1 MPRHLPPVSR
11 ALLRP
16 VLLHVLALTLAAAFP
31 VAAQQTGV
39 QQNGAQQPP
48 AKAGYMQAETS
59 VVPVTITLTGRALAQ
74 NATQVRPRVGGALT
88 AILYAPGTR
97 VEAGTP
103 LFAIDPLTYEV
114 ALAAAEAER
123 TRAEADY
130 SSAKLAFD
138 RAERLQG
145 SATSRSSFEDAQ
157 AALLKAQATL
167 GAAEAS
173 LKLAR
178 AQLDWTT
185 IRAPIT
191 GTVGVPQV
199 SVGDLVTQN
208 QSEALA
214 EIVQVDPIHVDL
226 TEPYPTRLRIEA
238 RAAAGEVT
246 MTDPQLTLILD
257 DGRRVAGAA
266 KLVSTGA
273 TISTTTGT
281 RILRFEVANADRLIA
296 PGMFLHGELQVG
308 QTTAFLVPQRAAQRQ
323 RDGSLTV
330 WLAVEGKA
338 KKQVVVEA
346 GTHGNAW
353 VVMAGLKPGD
363 RILIDGTTN
372 LRDGQAVDPVPATID
387 ANGVVQDAAAATTTA
402 GN

>member
-1 MPRHLPPVSR
+1 MPRNLP
-11 ALLRP
+11 LLRRLVALILMTP
-16 VLLHVLALTLAAAFP
+16 LLATPPLL
-31 VAAQQTGV
+31 AQQ
-39 QQNGAQQPP
+39 APAPQP
-48 AKAGYMQAETS
+48 AGKAGYMEAASTQ
-59 VVPVTITLTGRALAQ
+59 VPVTITLTGRALAQ

-88 AILYAPGTR
+88 AILYAPGTE
-97 VEAGTP
+97 VAAGTP
-103 LFAIDPLTYEV
+103 LFSIDPLTYEV
-114 ALAAAEAER
+114 ALSAAEAER
-123 TRAEADY
+123 TRADADY
-130 SSAKLAFD
+130 RSAKLAFD

-145 SATSRSSFEDAQ
+145 SATSRSTFEDAQ

-167 GAAEAS
+167 GAAESS
-173 LKLAR
+173 LKLAK
-178 AQLDWTT
+178 AQLDWAT
-185 IRAPIT
+185 IRAPIA
-191 GTVGVPQV
+191 GIVGVPQV

-246 MTDPQLTLILD
+246 LTDPQLTLILD
-257 DGRRVAGAA
+257 DGRRVEGTAR
-266 KLVSTGA
+266 LISTGA
-273 TISTTTGT
+273 TVSTTTGT
-281 RILRFEVANADRLIA
+281 RTLRFEVANAGGLIA

-330 WLAVEGKA
+330 WLVVDGKA
-338 KKQVVVEA
+338 KKQAVVES
-346 GTHGNAW
+346 GTYGNAW
-353 VVMAGLKPGD
+353 VVQSGLTAGD

-372 LRDGQAVDPVPATID
+372 LRDGQAIDPVPATID
-387 ANGVVQDAAAATTTA
+387 ANGVVQDATAAAPSTA

>member
-1 MPRHLPPVSR
+1 MPRNLP
-11 ALLRP
+11 LLRR
-16 VLLHVLALTLAAAFP
+16 LAALSLISPLLFAAP
-31 VAAQQTGV
+31 IQAQQTG
-39 QQNGAQQPP
+39 AAQPP
-48 AKAGYMQAETS
+48 AKAGYMMAAPSQ
-59 VVPVTITLTGRALAQ
+59 VPVTITLTGRALAQ

-88 AILYAPGTR
+88 AILYAPGTE
-97 VEAGTP
+97 VAAGTP

-114 ALAAAEAER
+114 ALSAAEAER
-123 TRAEADY
+123 TRADADY
-130 SSAKLAFD
+130 RSAKLAFD

-145 SATSRSSFEDAQ
+145 SATSRSGFEDAQ

-167 GAAEAS
+167 GAAESS
-173 LKLAR
+173 LKLAK
-178 AQLDWTT
+178 AQLDWAT
-185 IRAPIT
+185 IRAPIS
-191 GTVGVPQV
+191 GIVGVAQV

-246 MTDPQLTLILD
+246 LGEPDLTLILD
-257 DGRRVAGAA
+257 DGRRVEGAA

-273 TISTTTGT
+273 TVSTTTGT
-281 RILRFEVANADRLIA
+281 RTLRFEVANGNGLIA
-296 PGMFLHGELQVG
+296 PGMFLHGELKLG

-330 WLAVEGKA
+330 WLVADGKA
-338 KKQVVVEA
+338 KKQIVTES
-346 GTHGNAW
+346 GTYGNAW
-353 VVMAGLKPGD
+353 VVLSGLAAGD
-363 RILIDGTTN
+363 QILVDGTTN
-372 LRDGQAVDPVPATID
+372 LRDGQAVEAVPATID
-387 ANGVVQDAAAATTTA
+387 ANGVVQDAAAPAT

>member
-1 MPRHLPPVSR
+1 MPRAVFLFCR
-11 ALLRP
+11 
-16 VLLHVLALTLAAAFP
+16 VLAVIVATAVPA
-31 VAAQQTGV
+31 AAQQ
-39 QQNGAQQPP
+39 QGAAPQAP
-48 AKAGYMQAETS
+48 AKAGYMEATS
-59 VVPVTITLTGRALAQ
+59 STVPVTITLTGRALAQ

-97 VEAGTP
+97 VTAGTP
-103 LFAIDPLTYEV
+103 LFSIDPLTYEV

-130 SSAKLAFD
+130 TSAKLAFD
-138 RAERLQG
+138 RADRLQG

-157 AALLKAQATL
+157 AVLLKAQATL

-173 LKLAR
+173 LKLAK

-185 IRAPIT
+185 IRAPLT

-257 DGRRVAGAA
+257 DGRRVEGAA

-330 WLAVEGKA
+330 WLAVDGKA

-353 VVMAGLKPGD
+353 VVMSGLKTGD

-372 LRDGQAVDPVPATID
+372 LRDGQAVEPVPATID
-387 ANGVVQDAAAATTTA
+387 ENGVVQDTAAA